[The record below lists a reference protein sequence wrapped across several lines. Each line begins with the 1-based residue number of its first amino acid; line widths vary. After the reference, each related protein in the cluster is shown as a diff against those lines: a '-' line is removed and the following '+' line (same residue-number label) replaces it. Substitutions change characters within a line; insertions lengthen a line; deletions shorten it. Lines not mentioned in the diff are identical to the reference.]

1 MQELKVA
8 TFNAEWMIAIFGGE
22 WKKWDGTIPQKFK
35 GKSLGDIKLPPIAD
49 VPGLC
54 RRIAG
59 MIGEINPDVMG
70 IVEGPPRKDQMELFV
85 QQYLGE
91 GYGVYESNERNQS
104 IFLLVRKSLANKV
117 TQVPHDSDNLE
128 LLNTNFYYY
137 PWVGFRQED
146 RKKHKFDR
154 IPLVLKLNTSDSQ
167 ELQFIVVHT
176 KSKISKLKT
185 REQWDR
191 RNKEAVLDALDARQK
206 LSAEVG
212 QLRLYLDNQLTPR
225 DDNRGLVVM
234 GDFNDSPFAELMEK
248 EFLLHNILD
257 ELVGSFLR
265 PECLMHHA
273 MTPEVLSNAK
283 TVRFPDPLE
292 NGAMTEELID
302 HILISPSI
310 ASGKGAFNLKA
321 NSCQVET
328 AAYNKYNDDVK
339 DNDRGLRPSDHKPV
353 SATLEY

>member
-1 MQELKVA
+1 MQEIRVA
-8 TFNAEWMIAIFGGE
+8 TFNAEWMVAIFGGK
-22 WKKWDGTIPQKFK
+22 WKDWDGTIPDNFK
-35 GKSLGDIKLPPIAD
+35 GKSLGGIQLPRIDD

-54 RRIAG
+54 RRISG
-59 MIGEINPDVMG
+59 VIEEVNPDIIS

-85 QQYLGE
+85 RRYLG
-91 GYGVYESNERNQS
+91 GRYVVYESNERWQS
-104 IFLLVRKSLANKV
+104 IFMMVRKSLANNV
-117 TQVPHDSDNLE
+117 TQLPHDSNDLA
-128 LLNTNFYYY
+128 LLNGKFYYY

-154 IPLVLKLNTSDSQ
+154 IPLVLKLNISGNR
-167 ELQFIVVHT
+167 ELQFVAVHT
-176 KSKISKLKT
+176 KSKFSKLKT
-185 REQWDR
+185 VEQWEARDE
-191 RNKEAVLDALDARQK
+191 EAVLDALDARQK

-212 QLRLYLDNQLTPR
+212 QLRLYLDQQLTPEN
-225 DDNRGLVVM
+225 DSKGLVVM
-234 GDFNDSPFAELMEK
+234 GDLNDGPFAELMEK

-273 MTPEVLSNAK
+273 MTPEVLSTAK

-292 NGAMTEELID
+292 GGAITEELID

-310 ASGKGAFNLKA
+310 AGEKGAFKLKA

-328 AAYNKYNDDVK
+328 ASYNKYNADVN

-353 SATLEY
+353 SAILEW